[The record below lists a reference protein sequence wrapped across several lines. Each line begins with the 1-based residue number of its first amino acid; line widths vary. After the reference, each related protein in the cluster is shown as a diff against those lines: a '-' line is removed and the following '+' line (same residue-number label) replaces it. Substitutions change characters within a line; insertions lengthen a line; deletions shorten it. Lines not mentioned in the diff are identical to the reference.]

1 MRLTRSKSTKHA
13 DGVLELEINFQQHN
27 SQMDPIFFRNH
38 RRMVSLKSDR
48 RPCSKSHRSRPACL
62 SKSLRLIAVHTLF
75 PMGTT

>member
-1 MRLTRSKSTKHA
+1 MRLTRSKSTKLA

-27 SQMDPIFFRNH
+27 GQMDPVFFRNQ

-48 RPCSKSHRSRPACL
+48 RPCNKSHRSRPACL
-62 SKSLRLIAVHTLF
+62 SKGLRLIAVHTLF